1 MLVIRLLRSLTP
13 SGPPSLR
20 SDVLSATP
28 QVNHSDT
35 SPDFLLQLTYILLYF
50 LIHGARERARYSTAS
65 QSHPFGAAVA
75 TLRRSFGCASS
86 QPLGHL
92 SRFLTS
98 ANLYTSVFPHTRSP
112 RACSLFDCFAVSP
125 LRGRRRY
132 APTFFRL
139 RLKSTTRTPLQIF
152 CIQAVLTRISERA
165 RVNQKPWSFKPHH
178 VRSWQ

>member
-20 SDVLSATP
+20 SDVLSAAP

-35 SPDFLLQLTYILLYF
+35 SPDFLLQLIIILMCF

-98 ANLYTSVFPHTRSP
+98 ANQYTSVFPHTRSP
-112 RACSLFDCFAVSP
+112 RACSCLIIAQLIPSPQPSPSGRGGVGSPAVQNQT
-125 LRGRRRY
+125 LL
-132 APTFFRL
+132 A
-139 RLKSTTRTPLQIF
+139 
-152 CIQAVLTRISERA
+152 RISERA
-165 RVNQKPWSFKPHH
+165 RVNQNPWSFKPHH
-178 VRSWQ
+178 VHSGQ